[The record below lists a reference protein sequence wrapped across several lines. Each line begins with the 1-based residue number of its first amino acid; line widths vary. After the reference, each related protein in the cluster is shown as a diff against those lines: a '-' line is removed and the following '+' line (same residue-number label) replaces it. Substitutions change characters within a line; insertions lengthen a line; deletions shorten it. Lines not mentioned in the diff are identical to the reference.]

1 MLALRRRPAPD
12 RPVSLFPRIALLR
25 DDLAAAPKLVS
36 DRPPHSGFPLTPF
49 SLSLLPPSAAS
60 IAHALGLARLR
71 RVAASSRAGLS
82 RASFLLLPLVVAAL
96 LLAGCSSVSA
106 RKVVALDRF
115 QRFFVER
122 RLNENN
128 RLDELIVAELQRL
141 GRQASSGPLT
151 MMPEKTEV
159 LVTYDARWTWDFK
172 TYLIDLSLEFHTVF
186 PSKKL
191 ADGRYYQPSLRP
203 KSPPDAVREL
213 LGRLFGK

>member
-1 MLALRRRPAPD
+1 MKFRHPWLCL
-12 RPVSLFPRIALLR
+12 
-25 DDLAAAPKLVS
+25 LAAAVV
-36 DRPPHSGFPLTPF
+36 
-49 SLSLLPPSAAS
+49 
-60 IAHALGLARLR
+60 LAT
-71 RVAASSRAGLS
+71 
-82 RASFLLLPLVVAAL
+82 
-96 LLAGCSSVSA
+96 AGCSSVSA
-106 RKVVALDRF
+106 RKVVSLDRF

-128 RLDELIVAELQRL
+128 HLDEILVAELQRL

-151 MMPEKTEV
+151 MMPENTEV

-172 TYLIDLSLEFHTVF
+172 TYLIDLGVELHTVF

-203 KSPPDAVREL
+203 KPPADAVRDL